1 MSQLMSVTGRHAT
14 APPIGETSGVRFLSA
29 GPRALLVELDD
40 LDGMRAL
47 AAEVSRRR
55 SDGWAPSLLDVIPG
69 ARTVLLDGL
78 DDIPSAIADLRSW
91 RLDVDALGAS
101 APVDVGETTAQ
112 IACRYDG
119 PDLAGVAAGW
129 GVTEAQAIEIH
140 TSTPFVVAFC
150 GFAPGFAYL
159 AGLGSGRAVARRASP
174 RATVP
179 AGSVAL
185 AGEFTGIYPRPSP
198 GGWQIIASTDVVLWD
213 AGRDPPAL
221 LSPGDH
227 VRFRDVEA
235 R

>member
-1 MSQLMSVTGRHAT
+1 M
-14 APPIGETSGVRFLSA
+14 GETPGVRFLPA

-55 SDGWAPSLLDVIPG
+55 RDGWAPSLLDVVPG
-69 ARTVLLDGL
+69 ARAVLLDGV
-78 DDIPSAIADLRSW
+78 DDIPGVIADLRSW
-91 RLDVDALGAS
+91 RPDVDALRAS
-101 APVDVGETTAQ
+101 ASADGGETTVQ

-119 PDLAGVAAGW
+119 PDLGEVAGAW
-129 GVTEAQAIEIH
+129 GVSVAEAIEIH
-140 TSTPFVVAFC
+140 TGTLFSVAFC

-159 AGLGSGRAVARRASP
+159 AGAVPDRSAARRATP
-174 RATVP
+174 RPRVA

-198 GGWQIIASTDVVLWD
+198 GGWQIIASTDAVLWD
-213 AGRDPPAL
+213 PDREPPAL
-221 LSPGDH
+221 LVPGH
-227 VRFRDVEA
+227 RVRFLDINGDR